1 MRYEHIIH
9 LPHHVSAKRQ
19 PMSMMN
25 RAAQFSSFKAL
36 TGFED
41 EIDEAAR
48 YVDSRTELT
57 DDELEALDKAF
68 QLLSDIGSEQPKI
81 SVTFFSADNSK
92 NGGKYLTVNG
102 NFRFL
107 DMGVRMLKF
116 TDGTSVPVDDIVDL
130 KFCDLS

>member
-9 LPHHVSAKRQ
+9 LPHHVSAKHQ
-19 PMSMMN
+19 PMLMTN

-48 YVDSRTELT
+48 YVDSKAELT
-57 DDELEALDKAF
+57 DDELEALDQAF
-68 QLLSDIGSEQPKI
+68 QLLADIGNEQPKI
-81 SVTFFSADNSK
+81 SVTYFSADNSK
-92 NGGKYLTVNG
+92 SGGKYVTVSG

-116 TDGTSVPVDDIVDL
+116 TDGTAVLIDDIVDV
-130 KFCDLS
+130 KFCDM